1 MGKHHLAVVNDD
13 QAILSGLRA
22 LWARVRR
29 DYPRGVT
36 IFRVGVTLYDL
47 SPADER
53 QIDMLD
59 NDDVD
64 RRKWEKV
71 NSAVDALNTRY
82 SGTIVSLGEWK
93 PPAGGH
99 AGGKISYTRIPSA
112 EDFW

>member
-1 MGKHHLAVVNDD
+1 MRK
-13 QAILSGLRA
+13 
-22 LWARVRR
+22 

-36 IFRVGVTLYDL
+36 IFRIGVTLYDL
-47 SPADER
+47 SPSNER
-53 QIDMLD
+53 QIDLLD
-59 NDDVD
+59 NDDAL
-64 RRKWEKV
+64 RRKWEKA

-82 SGTIVSLGEWK
+82 SATIVSMGEWK

>member
-1 MGKHHLAVVNDD
+1 MEIVHDD
-13 QAILSGLRA
+13 KAILAGLHA
-22 LWARVRR
+22 LWQRVRK

-36 IFRVGVTLYDL
+36 IFRIGVTLYDL
-47 SPADER
+47 SPSNER
-53 QIDMLD
+53 QIDLLD
-59 NDDVD
+59 NDDAL
-64 RRKWEKV
+64 RRKWEKA

-82 SGTIVSLGEWK
+82 SATIVSMGEWK